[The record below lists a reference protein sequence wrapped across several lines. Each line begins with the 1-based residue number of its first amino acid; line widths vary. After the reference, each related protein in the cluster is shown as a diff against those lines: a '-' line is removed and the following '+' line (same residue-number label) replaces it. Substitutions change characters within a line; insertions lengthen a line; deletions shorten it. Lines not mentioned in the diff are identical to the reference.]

1 MYTCSR
7 YTVLVWVN
15 KITKLT
21 RGKWNKVTG
30 IIKEW
35 AFHLIWLL
43 LLLIQKNIHRAS
55 QPSSWKDSLD
65 TLRNS
70 TSNSL
75 LKLYFAC
82 AFEITKASSCLI
94 LLRGYVGRL
103 HYATNRSS
111 LKIGLIAIDKRQCRR
126 GHESPLSGIEFPEKG
141 DAVDVSPGRPEIPS
155 IDEDTITM
163 AHCGAPERSSSRP
176 PTVKARVT

>member
-1 MYTCSR
+1 MTPPPTHSDKHTQSKPTIFMKGFTWHFEKFYQQFFIEIIFCVR
-7 YTVLVWVN
+7 FWKN
-15 KITKLT
+15 KSQQLFYPPS
-21 RGKWNKVTG
+21 GLC
-30 IIKEW
+30 W
-35 AFHLIWLL
+35 A
-43 LLLIQKNIHRAS
+43 
-55 QPSSWKDSLD
+55 PP
-65 TLRNS
+65 
-70 TSNSL
+70 
-75 LKLYFAC
+75 C
-82 AFEITKASSCLI
+82 C
-94 LLRGYVGRL
+94 L